1 MGHEAWVTVAWWSP
15 PYLFS
20 QHQHATQGP
29 PPSELAS
36 GGFGEDLAGVGRQ
49 QSCVL
54 IWK

>member
-1 MGHEAWVTVAWWSP
+1 MKPGVTVAWWSP

-29 PPSELAS
+29 APSELAS